1 MIGRAFKL
9 RLLVAAIGVLGQSV
23 LVSAQSPSRDEAL
36 TAFSRQ
42 LRADVAADDVGG
54 IVAGVMVDGDLVWA
68 QAFGWADRDA
78 RTPMSTASISR
89 TGSISKS
96 VTAVLM
102 MRLLD
107 EGVIGLDEP
116 VERYLPAFASVKDRR
131 VDAQPVTFRH
141 LASHTAGLIREPQW
155 PDAVVGPIE
164 LWDKRIV
171 ESLPLTAYDTVPG
184 ARYQY
189 SNIGFGTLGLAL
201 AKAAGRPFMEM
212 VRTEVL
218 EPLGMTG
225 SEFVVAGA
233 KLEARLAAGYVIGQD
248 GSIDGGQPAREHA
261 GRGYKVPNGG
271 VYSTVA
277 DLGRF
282 MGAMSGVPGL
292 RILSEESRQE
302 ALSIQTPENPNRGYG
317 LGFSVQIDEQ
327 GRKIASHGGS
337 VAGYTAHMA
346 FDPKARIGVVLLR
359 NYGRGSTNLG
369 TAAQS
374 LVAQLRSS
382 IR

>member
-225 SEFVVAGA
+225 SEFVVAGE
-233 KLEARLAAGYVIGQD
+233 KLEARLAAGYVVGQD
-248 GSIDGGQPAREHA
+248 GSIDGGQPAHEHA

-317 LGFSVQIDEQ
+317 LGFSVQIDEE